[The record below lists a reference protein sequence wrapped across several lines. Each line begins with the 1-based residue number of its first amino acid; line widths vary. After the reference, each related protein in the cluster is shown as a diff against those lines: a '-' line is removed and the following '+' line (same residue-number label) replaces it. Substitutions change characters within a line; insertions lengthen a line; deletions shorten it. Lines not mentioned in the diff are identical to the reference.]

1 MALPRKLWAK
11 APFVLLRHRAV
22 LLAVVCTSFLVALA
36 AASAPLLRAGAES
49 EALEG
54 KLEQLSPLAAGL
66 TIDRVDP
73 SLDKQ
78 PVAADRARR
87 AAATELAKTLRFVD
101 APVLTSAVFAVVGGK
116 AFADGRPFPVFAMTR
131 SGARQ
136 HVDVLAGGGAGA
148 YVPSSLVKVGRVR
161 PGDSLQLL
169 GGVLPDKPTHA
180 TVRIGAIYR
189 QLDGDISNPYWVNFV
204 IRIRPPN
211 PFAPP
216 PPPFVLMRPAVFYR
230 ATEALGARGYL
241 NTYELPVPAAS
252 MTPGRAKEIAREFQQ
267 VRRELARTSPL
278 ARRLGCTGGKCRV
291 TTSLV
296 AAVTL
301 AKDST
306 DALTPVISLLAAFA
320 GLIALG
326 AAFVAGAFGVRR
338 RAAEARLSV
347 VGGESRGSFG
357 ARAALEAL
365 LPALL
370 GAAAGFLCA
379 TELVRVFTPAGTV
392 DRGVFRSAL
401 VAAVVAA
408 AAGIAAVAAGA
419 WVARGASV
427 ERHARRFRIR
437 AIPWELPVLAA
448 AAIVFVLIERG
459 GGLVQ
464 NKAVGAHPRLVVLC
478 FPLFLSAGVT
488 GLVLRIVRPLLRLPR
503 PRRDTVYL
511 AVRRLAAARTL
522 LVLLTVTASVSFG
535 ALTFA
540 EILGRSLDASSVE
553 KAYVANG
560 SDVQGLIDPEQ
571 PPPRAFPFPITKVE
585 EAFGVAHLADGSPVE
600 ILAVDPETLAHVVP
614 SSATR
619 KLRDST
625 APLPVIASEDAA
637 HTRTVD
643 AGGKRF
649 SVDIVATVRSFPG
662 MVAGEPLLVVPQAK
676 LVRRSP
682 FALGNA
688 NAYLWVRG
696 DAAKAQRALE
706 HITPAPSFVTTV
718 DYFLQNADL
727 STADR
732 TYGFLRVIALG
743 AAGVALVA
751 LLLYLHARARTQ
763 LVTSAF
769 LARMGMSVRRQA
781 ISSALEAA
789 ALVGLAAIAGGAS
802 ALLAARPLVTRVD
815 PLPQYAPSAVV
826 TVPWLLILA
835 SFAGIVVLAAV
846 AGAGASAAAARGDAG
861 EALRV
866 A

>member
-11 APFVLLRHRAV
+11 APFVLLQHRAV

-54 KLEQLSPLAAGL
+54 KLHQLTPLAAGL
-66 TIDRVDP
+66 TIDRVEG
-73 SLDKQ
+73 SLDKK

-87 AAATELAKTLRFVD
+87 AAVTELAGTLRYVD
-101 APVLTSAVFAVVGGK
+101 DPVLTSTAFAIAGGK
-116 AFADGRPFPVFAMTR
+116 GLDEGNPFGVYAMART
-131 SGARQ
+131 GARD

-148 YVPSSLVKVGRVR
+148 YVPSSVANIGHLR
-161 PGDSLQLL
+161 PGGSLQLL
-169 GGVLPDKPTHA
+169 GGSFPDKPARTS
-180 TVRIGAIYR
+180 VRVGAVYR
-189 QLDGDISNPYWVNFV
+189 QLDGDLSNPYWVNFI
-204 IRIRPPN
+204 IRIRPPT

-216 PPPFVLMRPAVFYR
+216 PPPFILMRTGVFYR
-230 ATEALGARGYL
+230 VTQALGAPGYL
-241 NTYELPVPAAS
+241 NTYELPVQTAS
-252 MTPGRAKEIAREFQQ
+252 MTTGRANEIAREFQQ
-267 VRRELARTSPL
+267 VRREVAGKSPL
-278 ARRLGCTGGKCRV
+278 ARRLGCAGGKCRV

-296 AAVTL
+296 AAIRL
-301 AKDST
+301 AKEST

-338 RAAEARLSV
+338 RAGEARLSV

-357 ARAALEAL
+357 ARSALEAL

-379 TELVRVFTPAGTV
+379 TELVRLFTPSGTV
-392 DRGVFRSAL
+392 DRGVFHSAL
-401 VAAVVAA
+401 IAAVLAA
-408 AAGIAAVAAGA
+408 AAGIAAVATGA
-419 WVARGASV
+419 WVARGPSV
-427 ERHARRFRIR
+427 ERRARRFRIR

-448 AAIVFVLIERG
+448 AVIVFVLIEQG
-459 GGLVQ
+459 GGLVKNQ
-464 NKAVGAHPRLVVLC
+464 AVGAHPRLVILC
-478 FPLFLSAGVT
+478 FPLFVSAGVT
-488 GLVLRIVRPLLRLPR
+488 GLVLRIARPLLRLPR
-503 PRRDTVYL
+503 PRRDIVYL
-511 AVRRLAAARTL
+511 AVRRLAAARAL
-522 LVLLTVTASVSFG
+522 LVLLTVTASVSFC

-571 PPPRAFPFPITKVE
+571 PPPRSFPFPITKVE
-585 EAFGVAHLADGSPVE
+585 EAFGVAHLDDGSPVE
-600 ILAVDPETLAHVVP
+600 ILAVDPRTLARVVP
-614 SSATR
+614 SSASR

-649 SVDIVATVRSFPG
+649 RVDIVATVRSFPG

-751 LLLYLHARARTQ
+751 LLLYLHARARAQ

-769 LARMGMSVRRQA
+769 LERMGMSTRRQA
-781 ISSALEAA
+781 LSTALEAA
-789 ALVGLAAIAGGAS
+789 ALVAFAAVAGGAC

-815 PLPQYAPSAVV
+815 PLPQYAPSAIV